1 MNSSQFL
8 PFDIFLDCLESFV
21 EIRKKCDVV
30 EIHSG
35 DGFQGAFQHTLVEFK
50 VSVLWADFLA
60 SRFVS
65 DSKGVQKIDKR
76 SLHHGWI
83 FAKVLL
89 EIDFLDLLNKLPEFF
104 ENFLPATVGPRRSPS
119 FLEQGIEFAFVDH
132 DELRHCSDFS
142 NFSIFRKMATI
153 LMDAQIFQIFE

>member
-76 SLHHGWI
+76 PLHHGWNLQRCCWKLI
-83 FAKVLL
+83 FLTSSTNCRNSSRIFCRRLLVLA
-89 EIDFLDLLNKLPEFF
+89 EVPPSWNK
-104 ENFLPATVGPRRSPS
+104 ASSSPS
-119 FLEQGIEFAFVDH
+119 STTTNLGIV
-132 DELRHCSDFS
+132 LTS
-142 NFSIFRKMATI
+142 
-153 LMDAQIFQIFE
+153 QIFQFFERWRRY